1 MRTGTRG
8 GKRQRMR
15 WHHHTA
21 AQAAAQTGG
30 SPGRVLQTPC
40 AACGPTLRGQPAL
53 ARTFGRSWCTTLRCM
68 LTLTLP

>member
-8 GKRQRMR
+8 GKRGWGWG
-15 WHHHTA
+15 WHHHHT
-21 AQAAAQTGG
+21 AAQTGG